1 VFRALK
7 AGIKDGLVT
16 PKDAVNHWRTGGEL
30 PHTKIMRRATDP
42 NLVSPPLDKKNIRMS
57 MEIVSS
63 CTIIQMKRMKSYVHT
78 MWIDQVQIDAQC
90 LADHH
95 YLEPYKIIA
104 LTI

>member
-1 VFRALK
+1 MQW
-7 AGIKDGLVT
+7 I
-16 PKDAVNHWRTGGEL
+16 TGERVGSS
-30 PHTKIMRRATDP
+30 HTKIMRRATDP

-63 CTIIQMKRMKSYVHT
+63 CTTIQMKRMKSYVH

-90 LADHH
+90 SADHH

-104 LTI
+104 LTVRYNTQIKLNAA